1 MPELPEVETVVR
13 AARPHLVGRRIVRVR
28 TRVARLRAPL
38 RLEGNRALLG
48 QRIVAVRRRAKNIL
62 VELANRQVLL
72 LHLGMTGTFRIE
84 ADAGQPR
91 PHDRVIFYLD
101 DGRRWVFEDPRRF
114 GHIALC
120 AIPRPGATPACLA
133 GLAPEPFAA
142 EFSVPWLA
150 AACRGRQRPIKN
162 VIMDNALV
170 VGVGNIYASESLFRA
185 GIHPATP
192 AGRLTRPR
200 LAGLHAAIRQ
210 VLRAAIRAGGTTIIN
225 FHGVDGEEGRF
236 WRRLRVYDRTGERC
250 RRCRRGRVRRTV
262 MAGRST
268 YHCPVCQRSAGRRLS
283 RSARGRAAGC

>member
-1 MPELPEVETVVR
+1 MAGGAPAHP
-13 AARPHLVGRRIVRVR
+13 
-28 TRVARLRAPL
+28 PL
-38 RLEGNRALLG
+38 RWPAE
-48 QRIVAVRRRAKNIL
+48 AVWEA
-62 VELANRQVLL
+62 VVLL

-150 AACRGRQRPIKN
+150 AACRGRRRPIKN

-200 LAGLHAAIRQ
+200 LEELKAQGDRNGTPGLEI
-210 VLRAAIRAGGTTIIN
+210 VDEIAIRA
-225 FHGVDGEEGRF
+225 
-236 WRRLRVYDRTGERC
+236 LAP
-250 RRCRRGRVRRTV
+250 RVRGANHIFNL
-262 MAGRST
+262 AGRNEFLDGAKLILRGLE
-268 YHCPVCQRSAGRRLS
+268 HGQRPLVRQHRQ
-283 RSARGRAAGC
+283 